1 MATMTEYE
9 KMQEELKHY
18 KMLFGTG
25 DVATK
30 GYKSIVRILE
40 QQIIFLDDFDIKDN
54 IGTDPKFNPKY
65 ERALKIFREMPEVI
79 MALKELKDKLGIE
92 YVEKVE
98 RVQATTPQSIGLL
111 NKGSV

>member
-1 MATMTEYE
+1 VAAMTEYE

-18 KMLFGTG
+18 KKLFGTG

-40 QQIIFLDDFDIKDN
+40 QQIDFLEDFQVVDF
-54 IGTDPKFNPKY
+54 IGTDPKLSPKY
-65 ERALKIFREMPEVI
+65 ERAMKIYHEMPGMI

>member
-1 MATMTEYE
+1 MTEYE
-9 KMQEELKHY
+9 KIQEELKHY
-18 KMLFGTG
+18 KKLFGTG

-40 QQIIFLDDFDIKDN
+40 QQIEFLDDFNVNDH
-54 IGTDPKFNPKY
+54 IGTDPKLSPKY
-65 ERALKIFREMPEVI
+65 ERALKIYREMPEVI

-98 RVQATTPQSIGLL
+98 RVTATTPQSIGLL
-111 NKGSV
+111 KTVNS